1 MKERGSDRR
10 EDIRR
15 QLEKDLNPDKRKE
28 EERRIEK
35 ERRDT

>member
-15 QLEKDLNPDKRKE
+15 QQEKDLIPDKRKE
-28 EERRIEK
+28 EERRVEK